1 MPCLNRTEVII
12 YYSEQFSEFRVPS
25 MEVQADE
32 NGIYYTPD
40 CADAIMTTQD
50 IFGKN
55 IKIVIELNEGIPR

>member
-1 MPCLNRTEVII
+1 
-12 YYSEQFSEFRVPS
+12 